1 MPIGENGQNCELE
14 LGEYMAKKILIV
26 DDSRT
31 IRQQVSFTL
40 SKGGYEVIEAE
51 DGQDGITKLKA
62 NGDIAMVI
70 SDVNMPNMN
79 GIEMVE
85 KIKADGIVVPIVMLT
100 TEGAADL
107 IQRAKDAGAKGWL
120 VKPFKPEQLVAAVQ
134 KIAG

>member
-1 MPIGENGQNCELE
+1 
-14 LGEYMAKKILIV
+14 MAKKILIV

-40 SKGGYEVIEAE
+40 TKGGYEVIEAE
-51 DGQDGITKLKA
+51 DGVEGLAKVKA
-62 NGDIAMVI
+62 DSDIAMVI

-85 KIKADGIVVPIVMLT
+85 KIKSEGHSVPIVMLT

-107 IQRAKDAGAKGWL
+107 IERAKAAGAKGWL
-120 VKPFKPEQLVAAVQ
+120 VKPFKPDQLVAAVN